1 MPVQEGGPLA
11 GSGRKEDISAAIQYA
26 INNAGA
32 LTTAVRVIVGFF
44 ASLFAKKQAV
54 RPFLSEAV
62 RPLLSEEPC
71 PFCGR

>member
-1 MPVQEGGPLA
+1 MAVVQEGGPLA
-11 GSGRKEDISAAIQYA
+11 GSGRKEDIGAAIQYA

-44 ASLFAKKQAV
+44 ASLFAKKRV
-54 RPFLSEAV
+54 G
-62 RPLLSEEPC
+62 LLSDTRC